1 MYMRLLGEFQVF
13 YFFLYEKILHIK
25 KTNKRHSLRYFIRLK
40 SMKSIKSDFSHK
52 KHKIQT
58 SFIDAFNKKQ
68 KDKRPSF
75 F

>member
-1 MYMRLLGEFQVF
+1 MRLLGEFQVF

-25 KTNKRHSLRYFIRLK
+25 KTKKRHSLRYFICLK
-40 SMKSIKSDFSHK
+40 SMKSIKSNFSHK

-58 SFIDAFNKKQ
+58 SFADAFNKKQ